1 MAMNE
6 ALILAL
12 AWMAGAGLGVIF
24 FGGLWW
30 TLRRGLVSPRPALWL
45 LGGLLLRTGLVLA
58 GFYAVA
64 DGHWERLLACLLG
77 FALARSAAIRLAGPP
92 LEYSAHPAREAG
104 HAPESR

>member
-12 AWMAGAGLGVIF
+12 AGMAGAGLGLMF

-45 LGGLLLRTGLVLA
+45 LGGLLLRSGLVLA
-58 GFYAVA
+58 GFYAVS

-77 FALARSAAIRLAGPP
+77 FAIARSAVTRLAGPP
-92 LEYSAHPAREAG
+92 LESPLPSAGGRPCA
-104 HAPESR
+104 